1 MKVIVAGAG
10 EVGFNI
16 SEKLSREKI
25 DVVLIDESP
34 ERLRAVSDALDV
46 QTVESPVARPQ
57 VLLDAGIRESELFV
71 AVTGSDSDNILACR
85 YSQLLAPGVRRLAR
99 VRDSSS
105 YDGLSRQDVQEGLG
119 LTYIIDPTA
128 LVVDNIVDFMAIPG
142 AGDVIDVSG
151 GKLKLVGLRLPHHHP
166 IVGVPLMKSLPR
178 EEGNKLLI
186 AAIYRHHDLLIPNGQ
201 TVLKPRD
208 LLYLAATPD
217 SLPEVSRFFDIDWRP
232 AKTVFIMGGGEV
244 GLHLARRLESAD
256 MSVLLIETNEERC
269 EFLSRV
275 LRKTVVLR
283 GDATD
288 QALLEDEGVGECD
301 IFIAVGPDDE
311 KNMISCLLARR
322 LGARNTITRVN
333 RFSYVP
339 LVSAIG
345 LEALVSARVAAVSA
359 ILKYVRKGMVVS
371 VATLQNEDAEIIE
384 IEVPAASRLA
394 GHKLMDSKL
403 PENTI
408 VCALLRGGEVIIP
421 RGNTAIEG
429 GDILA
434 VVARSESVNLLE
446 KALASKK

>member
-16 SEKLSREKI
+16 SEKLSREKL
-25 DVVLIDESP
+25 DVVLIDENQD
-34 ERLRAVSDALDV
+34 RLRTVADALDV
-46 QTVESPVARPQ
+46 QTVLSPVARPS
-57 VLLDAGIRESELFV
+57 VLLEAGIRDAELFV

-85 YSQLLAPGVRRLAR
+85 YSQLLAPKVRRLAR
-99 VRDSSS
+99 VRDSAA
-105 YDGLSRQDVQEGLG
+105 YAGLSGEEVREGLG

-128 LVVDNIVDFMAIPG
+128 LVVDTIIDFMAIPG

-151 GKLKLVGLRLPHHHP
+151 GKLKLVGLRLPRHHP

-178 EEGNKLLI
+178 EEGNRLLV
-186 AAIYRHHDLLIPNGQ
+186 AAIYRHHELLIPNGQ
-201 TVLKPRD
+201 TVLNPRD
-208 LLYLAATPD
+208 LLYLAATPE

-232 AKTVFIMGGGEV
+232 PKTVFIMGGGEV
-244 GLHLARRLESAD
+244 GLHLARRLEKGD
-256 MSVLLIETNEERC
+256 LSVLLIEQNEERC
-269 EFLSRV
+269 GFLSRE
-275 LRKTVVLR
+275 LKSTVVLH

-288 QALLEDEGVGECD
+288 QSLLEDEGVGECD
-301 IFIAVGPDDE
+301 IFIAVGTDDE

-359 ILKYVRKGMVVS
+359 TLKYVRKGLVVS
-371 VATLQNEDAEIIE
+371 VATLQNEEAEIIE
-384 IEVPAASRLA
+384 IEVPATSRLA
-394 GHKLMDSKL
+394 GKKLMDAKL
-403 PENTI
+403 PEHTI
-408 VCALLRGGEVIIP
+408 VCALLRAGEVVIP
-421 RGNTAIEG
+421 RGNTVIEA

-446 KALASKK
+446 KALAHK

>member
-1 MKVIVAGAG
+1 VKVIVAGAG

-25 DVVLIDESP
+25 DVVLIDQSP
-34 ERLRAVSDALDV
+34 ERLRAVADALDV
-46 QTVESPVARPQ
+46 QTVESPVARPRM
-57 VLLDAGIRESELFV
+57 LLEAGIREAELFV

-85 YSQLLAPGVRRLAR
+85 YAQLLAPEVRRIAR
-99 VRDSSS
+99 VRDSAACE
-105 YDGLSRQDVQEGLG
+105 GLAPEEVRGGLG
-119 LTYIIDPTA
+119 LTFVIDPTA
-128 LVVDNIVDFMAIPG
+128 LVVDTIVDFMSIPG
-142 AGDVIDVSG
+142 AGDVIDVTG
-151 GKLKLVGLRLPHHHP
+151 GRLKLVGLRLPPHHP
-166 IVGVPLMKSLPR
+166 IVGVPLMQSLPR

-186 AAIYRHHDLLIPNGQ
+186 AAIYRHHELLIPNGN

-217 SLPEVSRFFDIDWRP
+217 SLPEVSRFFGIDWRP
-232 AKTVFIMGGGEV
+232 PRTVFIMGGGEV
-244 GLHLARRLESAD
+244 GLHLARRLEGGD
-256 MSVLLIETNEERC
+256 LSVILIEQNEERC
-269 EFLSRV
+269 AFLSRE
-275 LRKTVVLR
+275 LRSTVVLR

-301 IFIAVGPDDE
+301 IFIAVGTDDE

-345 LEALVSARVAAVSA
+345 LDALVSARVAAVSA
-359 ILKYVRKGMVVS
+359 ILKYVRKGLVVS

-384 IEVPAASRLA
+384 LEVPSASRLA
-394 GHKLMDSKL
+394 GKRLAEARF
-403 PENTI
+403 PEQTI
-408 VCALLRGGEVIIP
+408 VAALLRGEEALIP
-421 RGNTAIEG
+421 RGSTVIEG
-429 GDILA
+429 GDVLA

-446 KALASKK
+446 KALSHK

>member
-16 SEKLSREKI
+16 SEKLSRERI

-34 ERLRAVSDALDV
+34 ERLKACADALDV
-46 QTVESPVARPQ
+46 QTVQSPVARPQ
-57 VLLDAGIRESELFV
+57 VLLDAGIRSAVLFV

-85 YSQLLAPGVRRLAR
+85 YAQLLAPEVRRLAR
-99 VRDSSS
+99 VRDSRA
-105 YDGLSRQDVQEGLG
+105 YDGLPPEDVRGGLG

-128 LVVDNIVDFMAIPG
+128 LVVDNIMDFMTIPG

-151 GKLKLVGLRLPHHHP
+151 GKLKLVGLRLPRHHT

-178 EEGNKLLI
+178 EEGNRLLI
-186 AAIYRHHDLLIPNGQ
+186 AAIYRHHELLIPNGS
-201 TVLKPRD
+201 TVLNPRD

-232 AKTVFIMGGGEV
+232 PRTVFIMGGGEV
-244 GLHLARRLESAD
+244 GLHLARRLEPTD
-256 MSVLLIETNEERC
+256 LSVILIERNERRC
-269 EFLSRV
+269 EILSRE
-275 LRKTVVLR
+275 LRRTVVIR
-283 GDATD
+283 GDGTD
-288 QALLEDEGVGECD
+288 QSLLEDEGVAECD
-301 IFIAVGPDDE
+301 IFISVGTDDE

-359 ILKYVRKGMVVS
+359 ILKYVRKGLVVS
-371 VATLQNEDAEIIE
+371 VATLQNEEAEIIE
-384 IEVPAASRLA
+384 MEVPAASRLA
-394 GHKLMDSKL
+394 GRKLMEARL
-403 PENTI
+403 PESTI
-408 VCALLRGGEVIIP
+408 VCALLRGGEVVIP
-421 RGNTAIEG
+421 RGNTVVEP
-429 GDILA
+429 GDVLA

-446 KALASKK
+446 KALAHK